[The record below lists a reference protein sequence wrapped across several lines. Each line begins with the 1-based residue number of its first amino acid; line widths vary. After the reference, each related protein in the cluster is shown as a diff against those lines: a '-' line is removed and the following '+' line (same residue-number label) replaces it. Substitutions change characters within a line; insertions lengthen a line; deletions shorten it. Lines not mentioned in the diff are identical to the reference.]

1 MDSPTDFSDFNLE
14 AGEIVDVVVDGRTFR
29 YKKVS
34 NSDELDW
41 APDYMEIVDAEVE
54 GKMVQTTR
62 QNFGK
67 LNKCKLRNILEAP
80 YSKEHVKKILMIDS
94 EFKDLPAKK
103 REEFLCKLSSDLMGK
118 LMTGINKVEFQDDSV
133 KKNL

>member
-54 GKMVQTTR
+54 GKMV
-62 QNFGK
+62 
-67 LNKCKLRNILEAP
+67 
-80 YSKEHVKKILMIDS
+80 
-94 EFKDLPAKK
+94 
-103 REEFLCKLSSDLMGK
+103 
-118 LMTGINKVEFQDDSV
+118 
-133 KKNL
+133 